1 MTGDLQRCVDF
12 LQQMIRTLS
21 LPGHEGELASLVA
34 NEMRDLDYDE
44 VRIDEVGN
52 VLGRIEGR
60 GQAPDLMFNTHL
72 DHVDVGDPAA
82 WPHPPFGGEI
92 HDDKVWGRGAVDI
105 KGPMAAQVVGVA
117 RLLRGERPPG
127 DVWVTAVVQE
137 EVSVPGTWPKSCL
150 FRWSSSENPATTRSG
165 EDTVAAPSWSLTSP
179 VAACTPVCRS
189 GE

>member
-1 MTGDLQRCVDF
+1 MSGDLQHCVDL

-34 NEMRDLDYDE
+34 NEMRDLGYDE

-52 VLGRIEGR
+52 VLGRIDGR

-72 DHVDVGDPAA
+72 DHVDVGDPAG

-127 DVWVTAVVQE
+127 TVWVTAVVQE
-137 EVSVPGTWPKSCL
+137 EIGGVGARHLAETLPVPL
-150 FRWSSSENPATTRSG
+150 VVVG
-165 EDTVAAPSWSLTSP
+165 EPSHNTLRP
-179 VAACTPVCRS
+179 VM
-189 GE
+189 